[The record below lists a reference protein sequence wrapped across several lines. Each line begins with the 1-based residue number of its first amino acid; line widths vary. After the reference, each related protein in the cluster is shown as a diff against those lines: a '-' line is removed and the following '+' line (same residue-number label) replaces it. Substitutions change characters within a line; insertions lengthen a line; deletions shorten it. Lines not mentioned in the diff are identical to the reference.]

1 MPYRVFMP
9 KAGMAMEEGT
19 ILRWF
24 KKEGDSVTKGEPL
37 LEIETDKVGMDV
49 EAPESGFLLRIVRR
63 EGDVVP
69 VTETVGFIG
78 QKGETVAEEDFT
90 TSGVVSSEAT
100 PSNEQ
105 KQAANTVVSKRNGS
119 DENIASRVRIAATP
133 KARRLAEERV
143 VDLSLISPS
152 GKHGEILARDVE
164 LEADTQKRIAA
175 TPLAVRVAE
184 IRGIDI
190 AKINGSGP
198 RGRVLKSDV
207 LTNNGKQSDNRPDDG
222 LAAESKP
229 MSGMRRTIAKR
240 MLASHRQIPAVTLNA
255 KADVSELLELRA
267 RLNEERPKKITLN
280 DFVVKACAAALKHHP
295 NLNVRLSESGYDI
308 VHNRMVNIGIAVA
321 LEDGLL
327 VPVIRDADKL
337 SLSNLSTIS
346 RDLVGRAREGNIL
359 PDELSASTFTVS
371 NLGMYGI
378 VSFNPIINLPESAVL
393 GVCTAESTLALKD
406 GSIDERQIMGL
417 SLTIDHRVIDGAAG
431 ALFLN
436 TLKELLE
443 HPLILVVD

>member
-37 LEIETDKVGMDV
+37 LEIETDKVGMEV
-49 EAPESGFLLRIVRR
+49 EAPETGFLLRIVRR

-78 QKGETVAEEDFT
+78 QMDETVAEEDKAT
-90 TSGVVSSEAT
+90 IGALASEPPT
-100 PSNEQ
+100 ENEQ
-105 KQAANTVVSKRNGS
+105 KQAANTVISKRNRS
-119 DENIASRVRIAATP
+119 DNDLASRVRITATP
-133 KARRLAEERV
+133 KARRLGREQG
-143 VDLSLISPS
+143 VDLSLIIPS

-164 LEADTQKRIAA
+164 LVEDTQKRIDA

-190 AKINGSGP
+190 TKINGSGP

-207 LTNNGKQSDNRPDDG
+207 LTNNGKQPDNRPDDG
-222 LAAESKP
+222 LAAELKP

-240 MLASHRQIPAVTLNA
+240 MLASHKQIPAVTLNA

-267 RLNEERPKKITLN
+267 RLNQERPKKITLN
-280 DFVVKACAAALKHHP
+280 DFVVKACAVALIHHP
-295 NLNVRLSESGYDI
+295 NLNVYLSESGYDI
-308 VHNRMVNIGIAVA
+308 VRNRRINIGIAVA

-327 VPVIRDADKL
+327 VPVIHDADKL

-346 RDLVGRAREGNIL
+346 TDLVGRAREGNIL

-393 GVCTAESTLALKD
+393 GVCAAESTLALKD
-406 GSIDERQIMGL
+406 GSIDERKIMGL

-436 TLKELLE
+436 TLKEFLE
-443 HPLILVVD
+443 HPLILIVD